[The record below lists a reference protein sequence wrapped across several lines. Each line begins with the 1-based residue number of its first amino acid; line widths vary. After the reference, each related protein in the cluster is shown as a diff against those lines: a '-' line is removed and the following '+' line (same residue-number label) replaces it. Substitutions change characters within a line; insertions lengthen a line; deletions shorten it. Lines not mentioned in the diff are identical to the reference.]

1 MLQLETT
8 DRNISFWQKLE
19 TQTESILVG
28 LLDHSNK
35 NMPVTGD
42 QHMIDELLNQ
52 SLLKTTFP
60 PLKP

>member
-1 MLQLETT
+1 M
-8 DRNISFWQKLE
+8 NISFWQKLE
-19 TQTESILVG
+19 THDQTESILVG

>member
-1 MLQLETT
+1 M
-8 DRNISFWQKLE
+8 NICFWQKLE
-19 TQTESILVG
+19 THDQTESILVG